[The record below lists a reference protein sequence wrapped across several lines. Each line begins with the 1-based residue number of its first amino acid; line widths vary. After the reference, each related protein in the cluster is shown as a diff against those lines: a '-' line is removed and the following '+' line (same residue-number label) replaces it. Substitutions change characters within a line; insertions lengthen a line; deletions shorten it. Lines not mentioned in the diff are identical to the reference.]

1 MGHRPAGC
9 GDRGRGVGRGM
20 LRGGS
25 CQRPSPDST
34 GWGVP
39 WAWGS
44 PAGREN
50 GVDQRPALR
59 HFGQRR
65 SDLAPWGRQRLGSA
79 GSDWRGRGAGGALI
93 PGARAPAE
101 AAAALPT
108 RLRSPQN
115 QVGAGGLAGAELPG
129 SDPQIRVCRPEPGL
143 PRRGAESAHSGQ
155 TAGDT
160 WVLSGW

>member
-1 MGHRPAGC
+1 
-9 GDRGRGVGRGM
+9 M
-20 LRGGS
+20 LRGRS
-25 CQRPSPDST
+25 CRRPAPDST

-65 SDLAPWGRQRLGSA
+65 SDLAPWGRWPPWLRRVGLA
-79 GSDWRGRGAGGALI
+79 GAGRGRGAGGALI

-101 AAAALPT
+101 PAAALPT

-143 PRRGAESAHSGQ
+143 PRRGAESAHSRQ
-155 TAGDT
+155 TAGDN